1 MICRTYLEF
10 SLRALGSKNN
20 LSAFDCN
27 ICIMWYLGKTN
38 KNKTVSH
45 RDNSIKFISSLSFNY
60 TIDSTY
66 ISNEIKKKKE
76 RLCNLI

>member
-1 MICRTYLEF
+1 
-10 SLRALGSKNN
+10 
-20 LSAFDCN
+20 
-27 ICIMWYLGKTN
+27 MWYLGKTN

-66 ISNEIKKKKE
+66 INNEIKKKKE